1 MQFSLHLCVL
11 YIPLIKIV
19 YTADLLLFYNTVQI
33 KENLPVIHI
42 WSSGHILVFCV
53 LGKALHL
60 FSWNRTLSLCNV

>member
-42 WSSGHILVFCV
+42 
-53 LGKALHL
+53 
-60 FSWNRTLSLCNV
+60 